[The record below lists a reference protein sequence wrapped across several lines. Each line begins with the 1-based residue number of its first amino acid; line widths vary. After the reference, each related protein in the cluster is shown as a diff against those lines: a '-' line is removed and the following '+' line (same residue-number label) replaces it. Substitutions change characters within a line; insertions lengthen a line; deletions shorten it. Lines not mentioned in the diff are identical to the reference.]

1 MNDLLLKSVRP
12 WGDESVDLLI
22 RDGRIAAMAPDL
34 TADGVKVI
42 DGQGHIAL
50 PGLVDAHTHLD
61 KSLLGWP
68 WYRNEVGAQLLDKI
82 DNERQVRQ
90 ALGLDAQVQ
99 SMRHALRAL
108 AFGTTLIRSH
118 VDIDTEQGLKA
129 LEGVIETRRRLSAML
144 DIELVAFPQSGVMR
158 RPGTI
163 ELLDR
168 ALALGAD
175 LLGGLD
181 PCAIDRDPKG
191 QLDALFELAEKHG
204 KGIDLHLHETG
215 ELGAFSMALI
225 FERIRAHG
233 MQGQVSISHAFCLG
247 APDWQR
253 TQALIDECAALGVT
267 ILTTAPASR
276 EVPAIQRLIAAG
288 VPIGVGNDGV
298 RDTWGPYGNAD
309 MLERAKLLGLR
320 NNLRR
325 DDEVELALEL
335 CSCRGAEAIG
345 HEARRLQVGER
356 ADLFLATG
364 ETIAEA
370 VVTHAPR
377 ALVIS
382 HGRVVARNGEALLP
396 TP

>member
-22 RDGRIAAMAPDL
+22 RDGRIAAMAPHL
-34 TADGVKVI
+34 TAEGVEVI
-42 DGQGHIAL
+42 DGKGHIAL

-99 SMRHALRAL
+99 SMRHALRSL

-129 LEGVIETRRRLSAML
+129 LEGVIETRRRLCEVL

-191 QLDALFELAEKHG
+191 QLDVLFELAEKHG

-253 TQALIDECAALGVT
+253 TQALIDECAELGVT

-325 DDEVELALEL
+325 DDEIELALGL
-335 CSCRGAEAIG
+335 CSYRGARAIG
-345 HEARRLQVGER
+345 HESRRLKVGER

-364 ETIAEA
+364 ETVAET